1 MDLTNKTVIIGVTG
15 SIAAYKMADCASAL
29 AKQGCDV
36 HVIMTKNAT
45 EIISPLTFS
54 TLTGHKTIVD
64 TFDHNVNYN
73 VAHVALAKRA
83 DALIVAPATANI
95 IAKLRHGLADDM
107 LTTTALACTCPKLI
121 SPAMNTAMY
130 ENQVVQRNIEG
141 LKTDGWQ
148 IIEPDAG
155 ILACKDEGKG
165 KLPKP
170 EAILD
175 ALYPHLY
182 PVKDM
187 TGIRVLITAGPT
199 REAIDPVRFV
209 SNLSSGKMGY
219 ALAKIAALRGGD
231 VTLVSGPVDL
241 APPYGVDTV
250 NVLSAAEMY
259 DAVVSRAEDQDI
271 IVKAAAVA
279 DYTPVAVA
287 DNKIKKSDGDM
298 TISLKRTRDILAHLG
313 AHKRDG
319 QLICGFSMET
329 ENLID
334 NSRGKLKRKHIDM
347 IAANNVKDEGA
358 GFKTDT
364 NLVTLITDE
373 KTVSLPLM
381 SKDDV
386 ASAIFD
392 ALLKRMGR

>member
-1 MDLTNKTVIIGVTG
+1 MDLSNKTVIIGVTG

-36 HVIMTKNAT
+36 NVIMTKNAT

-54 TLTGHKTIVD
+54 TLTGNKTIVD
-64 TFDHNVNYN
+64 TFDKNVNYN

-83 DALIVAPATANI
+83 DALLIAPATANI
-95 IAKLRHGLADDM
+95 IAKLRYGLADDM

-121 SPAMNTAMY
+121 APAMNTAMY
-130 ENQVVQRNIEG
+130 ENPTVGRNISG
-141 LKTDGWQ
+141 LEADGWQ
-148 IIEPDAG
+148 VIEPDAG

-175 ALYPHLY
+175 ALYPLLY
-182 PVKDM
+182 PMKDM
-187 TGIRVLITAGPT
+187 AGKRVLITAGPT
-199 REAIDPVRFV
+199 REAIDPVRFI
-209 SNLSSGKMGY
+209 SNRSSGKMGY
-219 ALAKIAALRGGD
+219 ALAKIAALRGAD

-241 APPYGVDTV
+241 KPPYGVKMIPI
-250 NVLSAAEMY
+250 LSAEEMY
-259 DAVVSRAEDQDI
+259 DAVVSRADNQDI

-279 DYTPVAVA
+279 DYTPTTVA

-298 TISLKRTRDILAHLG
+298 AIALKRTKDILAHLG
-313 AHKRDG
+313 ENKRDD
-319 QLICGFSMET
+319 QVICGFSMET

-334 NSRGKLKRKHIDM
+334 NSRKKLKRKHIDM
-347 IAANNVKDEGA
+347 IVANNVKDEGA

-364 NLVTLITDE
+364 NLVTLITDDQ
-373 KTVSLPLM
+373 TISLPLM

-386 ASAIFD
+386 ASAVFD
-392 ALLKRMGR
+392 ALLQHIH

>member
-1 MDLTNKTVIIGVTG
+1 MDLSNKTVIIGVTG

-36 HVIMTKNAT
+36 NVIMTKNAT

-54 TLTGHKTIVD
+54 TLTGNKTIVD
-64 TFDHNVNYN
+64 TFDKNINYN

-83 DALIVAPATANI
+83 DALLIAPATANI
-95 IAKLRHGLADDM
+95 IAKLRYGLADDM

-121 SPAMNTAMY
+121 APAMNTAMY
-130 ENQVVQRNIEG
+130 ENPTVGRNISG
-141 LKTDGWQ
+141 LEADGWQ
-148 IIEPDAG
+148 VIEPDAG

-175 ALYPHLY
+175 ALYPLLY
-182 PVKDM
+182 PMKDM
-187 TGIRVLITAGPT
+187 AGKRVLITAGPT
-199 REAIDPVRFV
+199 RESIDPVRFI
-209 SNLSSGKMGY
+209 SNRSSGKMGY
-219 ALAKIAALRGGD
+219 ALAKIAALRGAD

-241 APPYGVDTV
+241 KPPYGVKMIPI
-250 NVLSAAEMY
+250 LSAEDMY
-259 DAVVSRAEDQDI
+259 DAVVSRADNQDI

-279 DYTPVAVA
+279 DYTPTSVA

-298 TISLKRTRDILAHLG
+298 AIALKRTKDILAHLG
-313 AHKRDG
+313 ENKRDD
-319 QLICGFSMET
+319 QVICGFSMET

-347 IAANNVKDEGA
+347 IVANNVKDEGA

-364 NLVTLITDE
+364 NLVTLITDDQ
-373 KTVSLPLM
+373 TISLPLM

-386 ASAIFD
+386 ASAVFD
-392 ALLKRMGR
+392 ALLQHIH

>member
-1 MDLTNKTVIIGVTG
+1 MDLSNKTVIIGVTG

-36 HVIMTKNAT
+36 NVIMTKNAT

-54 TLTGHKTIVD
+54 TLTGNKTIVD
-64 TFDHNVNYN
+64 TFDKNINYN

-83 DALIVAPATANI
+83 DALLIAPATANI
-95 IAKLRHGLADDM
+95 IAKLRYGLADDM

-121 SPAMNTAMY
+121 APAMNTAMY
-130 ENQVVQRNIEG
+130 ENPTVGRNISG
-141 LKTDGWQ
+141 LEADGWQ
-148 IIEPDAG
+148 VIEPDAG

-175 ALYPHLY
+175 ALYPLLY
-182 PVKDM
+182 PMKDM
-187 TGIRVLITAGPT
+187 AGKRVLITAGPT
-199 REAIDPVRFV
+199 REAIDPVRFI
-209 SNLSSGKMGY
+209 SNRSSGKMGY
-219 ALAKIAALRGGD
+219 ALAKIAALRGAD

-241 APPYGVDTV
+241 KPPYGVKMIPT
-250 NVLSAAEMY
+250 LSAEDMY
-259 DAVVSRAEDQDI
+259 DAVVSRADNQDI

-279 DYTPVAVA
+279 DYTPTTVA

-298 TISLKRTRDILAHLG
+298 AIALKRTKDILAHLG
-313 AHKRDG
+313 ENKRDD
-319 QLICGFSMET
+319 QVICGFSMET

-334 NSRGKLKRKHIDM
+334 NSRKKLKRKHIDM
-347 IAANNVKDEGA
+347 IVANNVKDEGA

-364 NLVTLITDE
+364 NLVTLITDDQ
-373 KTVSLPLM
+373 TISLPLM

-386 ASAIFD
+386 ASAVFD
-392 ALLKRMGR
+392 ALLQHIH